1 MAQTPGIQ
9 SNMTFAELEDIIN
22 TYLEERDW
30 LNGNARNLAVSIQ
43 LEASELL
50 EHYQWAEQP
59 IGSKEEIAAEL
70 ADVLL
75 YSFQFAY
82 VNGIDMT
89 QAILDKLEKTKK
101 KYPAEAFKGKE
112 GHERRQ
118 AWIAAK
124 KNHKKEETL

>member
-1 MAQTPGIQ
+1 MAQTSNIQ
-9 SNMTFAELEDIIN
+9 SNMTFAEIEAIIN

-30 LNGNARNLAVSIQ
+30 LNGNARNLAISVQ
-43 LEASELL
+43 LEASELV
-50 EHYQWAEQP
+50 EHYQWSETP
-59 IGSKEEIAAEL
+59 IGTKEEIAAEL

-101 KYPAEAFKGKE
+101 KYPAEAFKGKNSQD
-112 GHERRQ
+112 RRQ
-118 AWIAAK
+118 AWIEAK
-124 KNHKKEETL
+124 KNHKKEEIL